1 MDVYGKISK
10 PFWDDKPVAIVGGGP
25 SLIDFDFEKL
35 RGAHVLAV
43 KGSIFDIPWADAGFG
58 LDMPRYHE
66 WRDKLANVQSRVY
79 WAVPEDQME
88 KTGPPPSKN
97 VTFLKRLNGE
107 NMSDDPGEIYGGGTS
122 GFGALQIALHKRA
135 TKVILFG
142 YDYDGAYDAQ
152 GTTAAFRHNDKHYEK
167 RRAQSWA
174 NWDAWA
180 RHFSVYVPYLNQEG
194 ISVLNACPASA
205 ITCFQKVTLE
215 DGVAALGIKKHAA
228 A

>member
-10 PFWDDKPVAIVGGGP
+10 PYWDDKPVAIVAGGP
-25 SLIDFDFEKL
+25 SLVGFDFEQL

-66 WRDKLANVQSRVY
+66 WRDKLANVQARVY
-79 WAVPEDQME
+79 WAVPEDQLE

-107 NMSDDPGEIYGGGTS
+107 NMSDDPSEIYGGGTS

-135 TKVILFG
+135 KSIVLFG
-142 YDYDGAYDAQ
+142 FDYDGAYEAHT
-152 GTTAAFRHNDKHYEK
+152 GFRHNDRHYEK

-180 RHFSVYVPYLNQEG
+180 KHFSVYVPYLNEQG
-194 ISVLNACPASA
+194 ISVFNACPSSA
-205 ITCFQKVTLE
+205 IACFQKVTLE
-215 DGVAALGIKKHAA
+215 DGIMRLKQHVSA
-228 A
+228 